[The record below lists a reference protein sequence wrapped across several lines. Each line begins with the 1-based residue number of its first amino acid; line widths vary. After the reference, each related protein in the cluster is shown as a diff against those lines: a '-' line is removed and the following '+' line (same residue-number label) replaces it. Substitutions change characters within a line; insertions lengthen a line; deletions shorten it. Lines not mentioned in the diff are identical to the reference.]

1 MVHLCLS
8 MTHWEL
14 GYIVQF
20 SWTTYIPNDFVACV
34 LNEHE
39 KSLTFFEKS
48 AQCWYYFVPKAK
60 IISSGWDLHAIC
72 SLQHTLTICNP
83 WHIQLTVALPFK
95 TCNRKALFFECG
107 GLVRGFLRGST
118 YCIVTGGLSTNSQ
131 CCLVTA
137 LFMNSNW
144 SGITCTISF
153 APLVLIPS
161 NPSTSS
167 KEQTKTSI
175 PTTFLLL
182 FKLFVKLHKKLSD
195 THSIV
200 LMEGRNRRWL
210 YSSWQISHI
219 AFHYIYT
226 TRL

>member
-118 YCIVTGGLSTNSQ
+118 TT
-131 CCLVTA
+131 
-137 LFMNSNW
+137 
-144 SGITCTISF
+144 
-153 APLVLIPS
+153 VLLPAG
-161 NPSTSS
+161 
-167 KEQTKTSI
+167 
-175 PTTFLLL
+175 FLLIVNAAL
-182 FKLFVKLHKKLSD
+182 LLHSLW
-195 THSIV
+195 TLIEVV
-200 LMEGRNRRWL
+200 LPAPFPL
-210 YSSWQISHI
+210 
-219 AFHYIYT
+219 
-226 TRL
+226 LL

>member
-1 MVHLCLS
+1 M
-8 MTHWEL
+8 W
-14 GYIVQF
+14 
-20 SWTTYIPNDFVACV
+20 WTGEGIPQGV
-34 LNEHE
+34 
-39 KSLTFFEKS
+39 
-48 AQCWYYFVPKAK
+48 Y
-60 IISSGWDLHAIC
+60 
-72 SLQHTLTICNP
+72 
-83 WHIQLTVALPFK
+83 
-95 TCNRKALFFECG
+95 
-107 GLVRGFLRGST
+107 

-167 KEQTKTSI
+167 KEETKTSI

-195 THSIV
+195 TRSIV

-219 AFHYIYT
+219 VTFHYIYT
-226 TRL
+226 VRLLACNNSFICKLEIVSNPLIVESFFMLAFSLCSGVAHFVRSWGPERKAQPRSLRGRQSNHGRVRAWTGYSLCSFYSFHYRSTWRQTWCIQ